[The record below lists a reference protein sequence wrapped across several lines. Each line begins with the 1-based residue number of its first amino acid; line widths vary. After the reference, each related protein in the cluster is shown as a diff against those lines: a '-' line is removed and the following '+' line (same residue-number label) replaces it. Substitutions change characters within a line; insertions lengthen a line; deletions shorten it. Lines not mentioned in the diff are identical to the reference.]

1 MKKFRLLTL
10 AALVATMLS
19 VACDKT
25 DKNDPAPDPDPV
37 ELVDQYQW
45 NNTVTDIKSVVAE
58 IQMTPIVEFVNV
70 CITPEEG
77 ITSVDQLNSSNEYV
91 EILIDSEIAD
101 YPEIAVETPTG
112 MRIDLTEA
120 QSAVYITYYK
130 NGRPVAKYDDH
141 TLLDEGYIILTE
153 NPADDNLSTVD
164 MLLDFAGSSDCLR
177 ANFTLDESKIAL
189 PRPDYP
195 ENYIAEDVFFYEEI
209 QSAFAFD
216 MGDYTFVMM
225 SLTAD
230 YATWQDCME
239 GEDYIMMAVASDALG
254 KTVDMTSYED
264 YSFVNYSPMCK
275 SVETISPL
283 EPETMAVLAGG
294 ELYIAKE
301 GEYTDARFSIRTTEG
316 TLFEGAVRVHTPAPT
331 DCIIFNDETKPVR
344 AAFYYYDQYL
354 YLTPGAIDYGEDIG
368 NCSWYLC
375 LTKPTSGETVDVT
388 TAADFMVIF
397 AYDYGEGQIVSQP
410 GSGDTGSYTVKT
422 LGENRYEVT
431 FDVTFA
437 DGNRVQCSYSGEF
450 KDFLAEPVKEN
461 EYKFQGV
468 SHAINSLVVDT
479 TSSVYTFYIS
489 SEAGLTTVADMLTAG
504 DLVTVKADASICDGE
519 SYGFSSAAAA
529 GKELSVIYNGV
540 TYNSAAGSVGTF
552 SALLSDTD
560 LELSFAGY
568 GEAPDIYF
576 KGTAV
581 VVK

>member
-77 ITSVDQLNSSNEYV
+77 ITSVDQLDRTKNHV

-101 YPEIAVETPTG
+101 YTDMATETETG
-112 MRIDLTEA
+112 MRIDLTKA
-120 QSAVYITYYK
+120 QGAVYITCYN
-130 NGRPVAKYDDH
+130 NGYIVAEYDDE
-141 TLLDEGYIILTE
+141 TELDEGYIILTE

-177 ANFTLDESKIAL
+177 ANFTLDESKITL

-216 MGDYTFVMM
+216 MSGYTFVMM

-294 ELYIAKE
+294 ELYIAKD
-301 GEYTDARFSIRTTEG
+301 GEYTDARFSIRTTDG

-344 AAFYYYDQYL
+344 AAFYYDQYL

-375 LTKPTSGETVDVT
+375 LTKPAAGETVDVT

-450 KDFLAEPVKEN
+450 KDFLAEPAKEN

-504 DLVTVKADASICDGE
+504 
-519 SYGFSSAAAA
+519 
-529 GKELSVIYNGV
+529 
-540 TYNSAAGSVGTF
+540 SVGTF